1 MSLLLDTHVVLW
13 WLADDP
19 GLPEEIKDR
28 LDHEPD
34 VRVSAATIW
43 EIAIKQAL
51 GKISAPADLPDRVRD
66 SGFRE
71 LPVDF
76 THAIAAGRLP
86 LIHRWPVSRADTLG
100 PDRMATASSR
110 ASSPSRSRRTRNRMA
125 GSSDCRRNSTALSQP
140 RATAWI
146 TTASLAPARQ
156 RHRRAPRVPPRILD
170 ASQNWP
176 SRAFP

>member
-19 GLPEEIKDR
+19 GLSEEIKDR

-51 GKISAPADLPDRVRD
+51 GKISAPADLPDRVRG

-71 LPVDF
+71 LPIDF
-76 THAIAAGRLP
+76 THAIAAGQLP
-86 LIHRWPVSRADTLG
+86 PIHRDPFGRMLVAQARCEGLTLVTRDSNCQQYEVAILRA
-100 PDRMATASSR
+100 
-110 ASSPSRSRRTRNRMA
+110 
-125 GSSDCRRNSTALSQP
+125 
-140 RATAWI
+140 
-146 TTASLAPARQ
+146 
-156 RHRRAPRVPPRILD
+156 
-170 ASQNWP
+170 
-176 SRAFP
+176 